1 MYFSNKFANTLLY
14 RLAAA
19 SLAAGALAGASETS
33 VAHAVASGVPTPPLA
48 PISCVPGG
56 LGISWGICR
65 TIVPLS
71 SRPGPRGAR
80 RDTHS
85 AGGSIP
91 PRPSRESLWSVEP
104 LLSPHPRPR
113 RAARGG
119 TQCAR
124 GDAEGHIRGGAYP
137 CLIHVRHQLSY
148 ATRKYAAHK
157 PRCRPWSIMAVSG
170 RPRPTRDAY
179 PRRRGQ
185 AMRSRGATGR
195 ASHDSPTCPQS
206 SATAGASTPSSGRT
220 HLTRSCACRTRC
232 QSQRATPLNTT

>member
-1 MYFSNKFANTLLY
+1 MVLWHAVQRIAYLRGDTVMNFSNKFANANTLLY
-14 RLAAA
+14 PRSRPRCGCRSHGPAR
-19 SLAAGALAGASETS
+19 SPPSETS
-33 VAHAVASGVPTPPLA
+33 VASGVPTPPLA

-157 PRCRPWSIMAVSG
+157 PRCRPWSSW
-170 RPRPTRDAY
+170 R
-179 PRRRGQ
+179 
-185 AMRSRGATGR
+185 
-195 ASHDSPTCPQS
+195 
-206 SATAGASTPSSGRT
+206 
-220 HLTRSCACRTRC
+220 
-232 QSQRATPLNTT
+232 

>member
-1 MYFSNKFANTLLY
+1 MVLWHAVQRIAYLRGDTVMYFSNKFANTLLY

-19 SLAAGALAGASETS
+19 SLARARSPAPRRVRDLRRACRRVRRPDTSAGPNLLCPRGAGDKLGNLPHDRPAQ
-33 VAHAVASGVPTPPLA
+33 L
-48 PISCVPGG
+48 PG
-56 LGISWGICR
+56 
-65 TIVPLS
+65 
-71 SRPGPRGAR
+71 PGPRGAR

-91 PRPSRESLWSVEP
+91 PRPNRESLWSVEP

-157 PRCRPWSIMAVSG
+157 PRCRPWSSW
-170 RPRPTRDAY
+170 R
-179 PRRRGQ
+179 
-185 AMRSRGATGR
+185 
-195 ASHDSPTCPQS
+195 
-206 SATAGASTPSSGRT
+206 
-220 HLTRSCACRTRC
+220 
-232 QSQRATPLNTT
+232 

>member
-1 MYFSNKFANTLLY
+1 MVLWHAVQRIAYLRGDTVMYFSNKFANTLLY
-14 RLAAA
+14 RLAAGAA
-19 SLAAGALAGASETS
+19 SLARARSPAASETS

-157 PRCRPWSIMAVSG
+157 PRCRPWSSW
-170 RPRPTRDAY
+170 R
-179 PRRRGQ
+179 
-185 AMRSRGATGR
+185 
-195 ASHDSPTCPQS
+195 
-206 SATAGASTPSSGRT
+206 
-220 HLTRSCACRTRC
+220 
-232 QSQRATPLNTT
+232 